1 VGAALQCIEDT
12 TEGHGD
18 DFVSPRARMSCIADR
33 RPGARPSATS
43 DENGVRSLRKHCRSA
58 KTRVLVE
65 SSSRIARNVLSL
77 QQGMRADDSDYE
89 GANDLWRVSSDLST
103 LLQWIADLGLIA
115 NNIQS
120 AADKAVVRIVLQKSA
135 TSVLLRQELMVKQAN
150 FALSRVRGAAL
161 VAEGRAL
168 RDEIDRLA
176 QPCAN

>member
-1 VGAALQCIEDT
+1 MTSFRLVLACLASLTVGPVLGQAQPQMKMASEAC
-12 TEGHGD
+12 
-18 DFVSPRARMSCIADR
+18 VSAVDPQKL
-33 RPGARPSATS
+33 
-43 DENGVRSLRKHCRSA
+43 V
-58 KTRVLVE
+58 VLVE

-176 QPCAN
+176 TALQPCAN